1 MQSEEGQLIL
11 NRFDLPTENF
21 TSIIYIENN
30 NVYKKSTAFIRIIR
44 LFSYPIKSLS
54 VLRFIPVSLRDF
66 IYDMV
71 ARNRYTLF
79 GRYEHCVLPV
89 ADYPERYINK
99 KDIEKNN

>member
-11 NRFDLPTENF
+11 KHFKLPTENF
-21 TSIIYIENN
+21 TSLIYIENN
-30 NVYKKSTAFIRIIR
+30 NVYKKSTAFIRITR

-54 VLRFIPVSLRDF
+54 VLRFIPVNLRDF
-66 IYDMV
+66 IYDII

-79 GRYEHCVLPV
+79 GRYEYCILPI

-99 KDIEKNN
+99 KDIDKK